1 MKITII
7 AYRTVEPVYYN
18 KGTKYEKTCNE
29 FLYKY
34 CYRMTEKEIDVKIA
48 RLNKEVKEVN
58 GKRVKEFFKDE
69 QEEMY

>member
-1 MKITII
+1 MNAI

-29 FLYKY
+29 FLYTY
-34 CYRMTEKEIDVKIA
+34 CYNMSEKEVDAKIA
-48 RLNKEVKEVN
+48 ELNARPNKEYN
-58 GKRVKEFFKDE
+58 GKAIKEFFKIN